1 MRKVFACAWNP
12 KPCFS
17 LRKGRQTFN
26 PGATMRGVYRRTTAL
41 VAGALSLLSTG
52 CAAGF
57 TPSQPRPGALAGH
70 VVVISIDGLRPDAI
84 EVSGAHNLQ
93 RMMSE
98 GAYSLQAR
106 TIMPSRTLPSHTSM
120 ITGVTPAVHGITW
133 NDEQVGALGRVRVST
148 MFDMADSAHLHTA
161 AFFGK
166 AKFRHLIHA
175 DAPDEVEAP
184 RGTEVVLASG
194 ITQEVTHYL
203 RFRRPELL
211 FIHLP
216 DPDIAGHSAGWMS
229 LPYRWAVR
237 RADAAVEQIR
247 RAAVH
252 AYGGDVVIIVT
263 ADHGGHGHDHGTD
276 AETDV
281 LIPWIVWG
289 PGVETGRIAARID
302 TYDTAATALWILG
315 VPVPAR
321 WEGRPVTT
329 AFQPA
334 AVAAA
339 QSAAAHATEGTP
351 P

>member
-1 MRKVFACAWNP
+1 MRANSTRRAAALLAALPLLAGACA
-12 KPCFS
+12 
-17 LRKGRQTFN
+17 GN
-26 PGATMRGVYRRTTAL
+26 PGPGQPR
-41 VAGALSLLSTG
+41 AGAI
-52 CAAGF
+52 A
-57 TPSQPRPGALAGH
+57 QH

-84 EVSGAHNLQ
+84 AAAGASNLQ
-93 RMMSE
+93 RMMRE
-98 GAYSLQAR
+98 GAYSLRAQ
-106 TIMPSRTLPSHTSM
+106 TILPSRTLPSHTSM
-120 ITGVTPAVHGITW
+120 MTGVSPEVHGITW
-133 NDEQVGALGRVRVST
+133 NDEQVEAQGRVRVAT

-166 AKFRHLIHA
+166 AKFRHLIHG

-184 RGTEVVLASG
+184 RGLEVVMAPR
-194 ITQEVTHYL
+194 ITQDVVHYL
-203 RFRRPELL
+203 RFRKPDLL
-211 FIHLP
+211 FVHLP

-247 RAAVH
+247 RAAVR
-252 AYGGDVVIIVT
+252 AFDGDVVIIVT
-263 ADHGGHGHDHGTD
+263 ADHGGHGRDHGTEAD
-276 AETDV
+276 TDV

-289 PGVETGRIAARID
+289 PGVEAGRIAERID

-321 WEGRPVTT
+321 WEGRPVAT

-339 QSAAAHATEGTP
+339 QSAAAAAAATSQ
-351 P
+351 

>member
-1 MRKVFACAWNP
+1 MI
-12 KPCFS
+12 
-17 LRKGRQTFN
+17 QT
-26 PGATMRGVYRRTTAL
+26 RRTAALL
-41 VAGALSLLSTG
+41 VALPLLAGG
-52 CAAGF
+52 CAGNAGLGL
-57 TPSQPRPGALAGH
+57 PERAGAIAQH

-84 EVSGAHNLQ
+84 QASGATNLQ
-93 RMMSE
+93 RMMRE

-120 ITGVTPAVHGITW
+120 MTGVSPAVHGITW
-133 NDEQVGALGRVRVST
+133 NDEQVDAQGRVRVAT

-184 RGTEVVLASG
+184 AGSEVVLAPR
-194 ITQEVTHYL
+194 ITQDVIHYL
-203 RFRRPELL
+203 RFNEPDLL
-211 FIHLP
+211 FVHLP

-247 RAAVH
+247 RAAVRRF
-252 AYGGDVVIIVT
+252 GNDVLVIVT
-263 ADHGGHGHDHGTD
+263 ADHGGHGRDHGTE
-276 AETDV
+276 ALEDV
-281 LIPWIVWG
+281 LIPWIAWG
-289 PGVETGRIAARID
+289 AGVEPGRIDAGIR
-302 TYDTAATALWILG
+302 TFDTAATALWALG

-321 WEGRPVTT
+321 WEGRPVAA

-334 AVAAA
+334 AIAAA
-339 QSAAAHATEGTP
+339 AAASAERVSANEAAASAPGP
-351 P
+351 

>member
-1 MRKVFACAWNP
+1 MRM
-12 KPCFS
+12 S
-17 LRKGRQTFN
+17 RS
-26 PGATMRGVYRRTTAL
+26 RRTAAL
-41 VAGALSLLSTG
+41 LSLVPLLSAG
-52 CAAGF
+52 CAGNLA
-57 TPSQPRPGALAGH
+57 SGAERTGGVARH

-84 EVSGAHNLQ
+84 QAAGARNLQ

-120 ITGVTPAVHGITW
+120 LTGVSPAVHGITW
-133 NDEQVGALGRVRVST
+133 NDEQVGAQGRVRVAT
-148 MFDMADSAHLHTA
+148 VFDMADSSHLQTA

-166 AKFRHLIHA
+166 AKFRHLIHG

-184 RGTEVVLASG
+184 RGSEVVLAPRM
-194 ITQEVTHYL
+194 TQDVVQYL
-203 RFRRPELL
+203 QFRHPDLL
-211 FIHLP
+211 FVHLA

-247 RAAVH
+247 RAAVK
-252 AYGGDVVIIVT
+252 AYGSDFVMIVT
-263 ADHGGHGHDHGTD
+263 ADHGGHGRDHGTD
-276 AETDV
+276 APEDV

-289 PGVETGRIAARID
+289 AGVQSGTIAAPIH
-302 TYDTAATALWILG
+302 TFDTAATALWIIG

-321 WEGRPVTT
+321 WEGRPVAT
-329 AFQPA
+329 AFQPS

-339 QSAAAHATEGTP
+339 NAAASAATAASHGDGGASHAP
-351 P
+351 